1 VEALCELLSTIGGQ
15 LDHARAKDHM
25 DAYFHRIAG
34 LSKNMR
40 ITSRHRVMCQDVIEM
55 RAKGWRLCSKG
66 RTRRA

>member
-1 VEALCELLSTIGGQ
+1 MEALCELLSTIGGQ